1 MEYYAQAV
9 FFCRIKI
16 TIHSLWRFPRFF
28 QTYGADYNLLAAGAI
43 IGLAPVVLVFILFQK
58 QFVKG
63 LSSGA
68 VKG

>member
-1 MEYYAQAV
+1 MR
-9 FFCRIKI
+9 CRSVIDDILIGNIGK
-16 TIHSLWRFPRFF
+16 
-28 QTYGADYNLLAAGAI
+28 DNNLLAAGAI